1 MHQAGWLCGP
11 ARRVDT
17 DVRGGVPDAE
27 SALRRPPATPRACVH
42 SPSTDVIIGTA
53 GHIDHGKTSLVK
65 ALTGVDTDRLKE
77 EKERGITVDLGF
89 AYQALPDGDVLG
101 FVDVPGHEK
110 LVRNMLAGATGIDH
124 VMLVIAADDGP
135 MPQTR
140 EHLSILGLLGLSQG
154 VVALTKC
161 DLVPTER
168 LAQATAEVR
177 ALLGTS
183 SLAAA
188 PILPLSSV
196 TGEGMAALRN
206 HLEQARSSRP
216 AAPPQGL
223 FRLAVDRSF
232 TLAGIGTVVTGTAFA
247 GRVSVGDKLTITPSG
262 RELRVRGVHAQN
274 QPAAEGRA
282 GQRLALNLAGADK
295 ADIRR
300 GDWIVAAT
308 LHAPT
313 QRLDVRL
320 QVLGSETRP
329 LAHWTPVHLHLGAED
344 VGARVMLLE
353 GAALAPGASALVHLS
368 LDRPIGAL
376 HGDRFILRDQS
387 ALRTLGGGTVIDA
400 FPPASRR
407 HRARRLAA
415 LAALELPTPAEALAA
430 TLRLEAP
437 QGLAARQFAIQWN
450 LTDDDRQ
457 DLLAR
462 VPHRAITDAG
472 QELLFAPGQL
482 ERCAEAVTQHLG
494 AHHRKSPD
502 SPGLVEETLQ
512 RAIRD
517 KPAGAVF
524 GWLLQGLVKQG
535 QLKRDG
541 RHLALASH
549 DASLQGTEKQ
559 IWERLKPWLDEGGIH
574 PPMLSDLLLRDRN
587 LRKDPVLRVM
597 QRLQR
602 MGKIHPVGAEYF
614 IQTAHLLQLAVRA
627 HELAQADPNQRLNL
641 KELRERTGIS
651 RHLSVPL
658 VEYFDQIGLTQRD
671 EVGRHFRRDPR
682 KVFEV

>member
-1 MHQAGWLCGP
+1 M
-11 ARRVDT
+11 
-17 DVRGGVPDAE
+17 
-27 SALRRPPATPRACVH
+27 
-42 SPSTDVIIGTA
+42 IIGTA
-53 GHIDHGKTSLVK
+53 GHIDHGKTALVK

-77 EKERGITVDLGF
+77 EKARGITVDLGF

-124 VMLVIAADDGP
+124 VMLVVAADDGP

-161 DLVPTER
+161 DLVTPER

-177 ALLGTS
+177 AMLATSLL
-183 SLAAA
+183 ADA
-188 PILPLSSV
+188 PILPLSPV
-196 TGEGMAALRN
+196 TGVGLGALRE
-206 HLEQARSSRP
+206 HLESARLARP
-216 AAPPQGL
+216 APLQHGL

-247 GRVSVGDKLTITPSG
+247 GRVAVGDKLMLTPG
-262 RELRVRGVHAQN
+262 GGEVRVRGIHAQN
-274 QPAAEGRA
+274 HKASDGHA
-282 GQRLALNLAGADK
+282 GQRLALNLAGVDK
-295 ADIRR
+295 ADIGR
-300 GDWIVAAT
+300 GDWVVAPA

-313 QRLDVRL
+313 QRFDAWLHLLPGEARA
-320 QVLGSETRP
+320 

-353 GAALAPGASALVHLS
+353 GQAIAPGADAFVQLT

-387 ALRTLGGGTVIDA
+387 ARSTLGGGTVIDA
-400 FPPASRR
+400 FPPSTRR
-407 HRARRLAA
+407 HRAQRLAA
-415 LAALELPTPAEALAA
+415 LAALSLPTPAAALVAL
-430 TLRLEAP
+430 LRLETP
-437 QGLAARQFAIQWN
+437 QGIDARQFAVQWN
-450 LTDDDRQ
+450 LGDADR
-457 DLLAR
+457 LALFAA
-462 VPHRAITDAG
+462 VPHRAIADAR
-472 QELLFAPGQL
+472 QHLLFPPGQL
-482 ERCAEAVTQHLG
+482 ERCAEAVAQHLA

-502 SPGLVEETLQ
+502 SPGLVQETLQ

-517 KPAGAVF
+517 KPASAVF
-524 GWLLQGLVKQG
+524 ALLLQSLIKQG

-549 DASLQGTEKQ
+549 DASLQGAEKQ
-559 IWERLKPWLDEGGIH
+559 IWERMKPWLDEGGIH

-587 LRKDPVLRVM
+587 LRKDQVLRVM

-602 MGKIHPVGAEYF
+602 MGKVHPVGAEYF
-614 IQTAHLLQLAVRA
+614 IQTEHFVQLAARA
-627 HELAQADPNQRLNL
+627 HELALADPNHRLNL

-658 VEYFDQIGLTQRD
+658 VEYFDQIGLTKRD

-682 KVFEV
+682 KVFDG

>member
-1 MHQAGWLCGP
+1 M
-11 ARRVDT
+11 
-17 DVRGGVPDAE
+17 
-27 SALRRPPATPRACVH
+27 
-42 SPSTDVIIGTA
+42 IIGTA
-53 GHIDHGKTSLVK
+53 GHIDHGKTALVK
-65 ALTGVDTDRLKE
+65 ALTGIDADRLKE

-89 AYQALPDGDVLG
+89 AYKALPDGEVLG

-140 EHLSILGLLGLSQG
+140 EHLAILHLLGLGRG

-161 DLVPTER
+161 DLVAPAR
-168 LAQATAEVR
+168 LAQAEAEVR
-177 ALLGTS
+177 ALLAGS
-183 SLAAA
+183 VLADA
-188 PILPLSSV
+188 PILPVSSI
-196 TGEGMAALRN
+196 TGEGIAALDA
-206 HLEQARSSRP
+206 HLAQSR
-216 AAPPQGL
+216 APVLPSRLQGQ

-232 TLAGIGTVVTGTAFA
+232 TLPGIGTVVTGTAVS
-247 GRVSVGDKLTITPSG
+247 GRVTVGDKLTLSPRG
-262 RELRVRGVHAQN
+262 LEVRVRGIHAQN
-274 QPAAEGRA
+274 HQAGTGHA
-282 GQRLALNLAGADK
+282 GQRLALNLAGVDK
-295 ADIRR
+295 NDVRR
-300 GDWIVAAT
+300 GDWVLADA

-313 QRLDVRL
+313 QRLEARL
-320 QVLGSETRP
+320 QVLASETRP

-353 GAALAPGASALVHLS
+353 GEAIAPGADALVQLT

-387 ALRTLGGGTVIDA
+387 ARSTLGGGTVTDA
-400 FPPASRR
+400 FPPSTRR
-407 HRARRLAA
+407 HRAQRLAA
-415 LAALELPTPAEALAA
+415 LAAMELPTPAAALVAL
-430 TLRLEAP
+430 LRLETP
-437 QGLAARQFAIQWN
+437 HGIDARQFAVQWN
-450 LTDDDRQ
+450 LTDADTQ
-457 DLLAR
+457 KLLAA
-462 VPHRAITDAG
+462 VPHRAILEAG
-472 QELLFAPGQL
+472 QHLLFAPGQL
-482 ERCAEAVTQHLG
+482 ERCAEAVTQHLA

-502 SPGLVEETLQ
+502 SPGLVQETLQ

-517 KPAGAVF
+517 KPASAVF
-524 GWLLQGLVKQG
+524 GLLLQWLIKQG

-549 DASLQGTEKQ
+549 DASLQGSEKQ
-559 IWERLKPWLDEGGIH
+559 IWERMKPWLDEGGIH

-587 LRKDPVLRVM
+587 LRKDQVLRVM

-602 MGKIHPVGAEYF
+602 MGKVHPVGAEYF
-614 IQTAHLLQLAVRA
+614 IQTEHFVQLAVRA
-627 HELAQADPNQRLNL
+627 HELALADPNQRLNL

-658 VEYFDQIGLTQRD
+658 VEYFDQIGLTKRD

-682 KVFEV
+682 KVFED